1 MARLGTAVSVTET
14 RMGKGQGGDVWPVTG
29 EVQPMKGPG
38 ALKGVENDSVGL
50 ISSAS
55 DPVQQR
61 RRRRRRKTRRRIR
74 REEEGGGG
82 EEKEEEKK
90 KET

>member
-1 MARLGTAVSVTET
+1 MSVTEA

-61 RRRRRRKTRRRIR
+61 RRRRRRKTRRRR
-74 REEEGGGG
+74 RIKQKTPIKSKNEEE
-82 EEKEEEKK
+82 ELKK
-90 KET
+90 RRVS